1 MQIMHVFTKN
11 LANGH
16 NARTSTTLHI
26 FCCDH
31 FYETYK
37 RKEKGTLDKTD
48 KGERTVMHPNIH
60 AARRRLNLDGAGR
73 INTTKNSSDEN

>member
-37 RKEKGTLDKTD
+37 RKEGGLLTRLTKRKGR
-48 KGERTVMHPNIH
+48 GCI
-60 AARRRLNLDGAGR
+60 R
-73 INTTKNSSDEN
+73 IFMPRGDVST